1 MRRSRAIVV
10 FAAMCCSVLAALA
23 FSLPAVAG
31 SKQDELEKK
40 LPEKFRKSPYSLM
53 SLSVGHPND
62 GFQLRAKRLK
72 SSKYVRV
79 RSSAR
84 AYGHPALILML
95 KRTAKQIGRSA
106 RGSRLLVGDIS
117 AKNGGSLTGHAS
129 HQSGRDADVAFYQL
143 DAKGKP
149 IDAKS
154 MVAFD
159 ANGKAKDGSG
169 AQFDDYRNWLLVK
182 SWVDDNRAGLSHV
195 FVSTPLRK
203 RLLDFARHDKRF
215 KSYVNKA
222 AVLLKQPANSSAHDD
237 HFHVRISCPKR
248 QEEICK
254 EQSKRR
260 ADGDEG

>member
-1 MRRSRAIVV
+1 MVL
-10 FAAMCCSVLAALA
+10 SVLAALA
-23 FSLPAVAG
+23 VSLPAVAG

-72 SSKYVRV
+72 SSSYVRV
-79 RSSAR
+79 RSSKL

-117 AKNGGSLTGHAS
+117 AKNGGHLSGHAS

-143 DAKGKP
+143 DAKDRP
-149 IDAKS
+149 IDAKR

-159 ANGKAKDGSG
+159 GNGKAKDGSG
-169 AQFDDYRNWLLVK
+169 LQFDTYRNWLLVK

-203 RLLDFARHDKRF
+203 RLLDFARNDKRY
-215 KSYVNKA
+215 KSYVGKA
-222 AVLLKQPANSSAHDD
+222 AMLLKQPANSSAHDD

-248 QEEICK
+248 QAEICK

-260 ADGDEG
+260 GDGDEG